1 MLYHA
6 DEIDA
11 YDRQRI
17 FVLNDAV
24 RDSPHLNETQK
35 RVIERLLQEI
45 VDAWTNKDFM

>member
-1 MLYHA
+1 MLYKA
-6 DEIDA
+6 DEMDA

-24 RDSPHLNETQK
+24 RDSPRLNETQK

-45 VDAWTNKDFM
+45 VDVWTNKDYM